1 MYTRNFT
8 DLDHASPVSVSMQG
22 MCRKETRSIASERNL
37 WNDGIVLSS
46 LSLLRFFTAGG
57 ILYPPPETYVYYQN
71 KAPRLLNDANAS
83 GLVLVS
89 WKMLETYD
97 GIVVLIAAKSIS
109 GISVGR
115 NSEFESKSHGS
126 ELPKCSERELHTHH
140 KRHVAIGQGGSVTVS
155 PGGLGQ
161 FVQ

>member
-1 MYTRNFT
+1 MPERN
-8 DLDHASPVSVSMQG
+8 
-22 MCRKETRSIASERNL
+22 KRSIASERNL

-46 LSLLRFFTAGG
+46 LSLLRSFTAGG

-97 GIVVLIAAKSIS
+97 GIV
-109 GISVGR
+109 G
-115 NSEFESKSHGS
+115 
-126 ELPKCSERELHTHH
+126 
-140 KRHVAIGQGGSVTVS
+140 
-155 PGGLGQ
+155 
-161 FVQ
+161 